1 LLCSYT
7 LIFPT
12 DHIPYVE
19 FGDCVAFN
27 NEKGGVIEYL
37 KEDKVL
43 DLNSKH
49 PSTSSPDVLSTKAMV
64 SSWLANALQY
74 ELWVASDASIAHDI
88 YFSDLSWPIGKILHW
103 KKATEVKQVLGIT
116 KLNAAEREEE
126 VAITLL
132 MIFLVFL
139 FFSWCHTSS
148 F

>member
-1 LLCSYT
+1 LPSSYT
-7 LIFPT
+7 LICST

-37 KEDKVL
+37 KEDRIL

-49 PSTSSPDVLSTKAMV
+49 PSASSPDVLSTKAMV
-64 SSWLANALQY
+64 STWLADALQY
-74 ELWVASDASIAHDI
+74 ELWVVSDASIAHDI
-88 YFSDLSWPIGKILHW
+88 YFSDLSWPIGKILYW
-103 KKATEVKQVLGIT
+103 KKTREVKQMIGIT
-116 KLNAAEREEE
+116 KLNAAEREDE

-132 MIFLVFL
+132 IIFPVFS
-139 FFSWCHTSS
+139 FSWCHSSS